1 MQKITFL
8 VLALFLSFSPVDA
21 SVSYDNP
28 KQQAAYEQITIAL
41 TYIKYGQLDEAL
53 QAVKESI
60 RLYPS
65 FDGYYNEGLI
75 YMDKKDYS
83 KSAASF
89 EKAHEMNPEDLGL
102 NYNYGVVL
110 LELGK
115 FREAKPKFERL
126 LKDNPKDQHLKDLL
140 KKAGEG
146 VK

>member
-1 MQKITFL
+1 MQGIAFII
-8 VLALFLSFSPVDA
+8 LAVFLSLSPVEA

-41 TYIKYGQLDEAL
+41 TYIKYGQLEEAL
-53 QAVKESI
+53 GAIQESI

-65 FDGYYNEGLI
+65 FDGYYNQGLI
-75 YMDKKDYS
+75 YMDKKEYD

-89 EKAHEMNPEDLGL
+89 EKAHEMNPEDPGL

-115 FREAKPKFERL
+115 FKEARPKFERL
-126 LKDNPKDQHLKDLL
+126 LKDDPQDQHLKDLL
-140 KKAGEG
+140 KKAVEG
-146 VK
+146 AK

>member
-1 MQKITFL
+1 MQRIIFI
-8 VLALFLSFSPVDA
+8 VSALFLSISPVSA

-65 FDGYYNEGLI
+65 FDGYYNQGLI

-89 EKAHEMNPEDLGL
+89 EKAQEMNPEDPGL
-102 NYNYGVVL
+102 NYNHGLVL

-115 FREAKPKFERL
+115 FKEAKPKFERL
-126 LKDNPKDQHLKDLL
+126 LKDDPKDQHLKDLL
-140 KKAGEG
+140 KKAEG
-146 VK
+146 GGK